1 MNGAL
6 VLALPSK
13 GRLQKEAEAL
23 FARAGFVV
31 EKRGGRNYRGGIAGT
46 EIEVAFLS
54 AAEIARELAA
64 GTAHLGITGEDLVRE
79 TVTDADERVA
89 LLAPLGFGQADVVV
103 AVPEAWIDVWT
114 MEDLDDVAA
123 GFRARH
129 GRRLRIATKY
139 WNLTQNFFASHGIA
153 LYRVVES
160 LGATEGA
167 PAAGTAD
174 AIVDITTT
182 GSTLAANHLKV
193 LEDGLIL
200 RSEANLALSRS
211 ASFTDEARR
220 AASELLASLARAGIS
235 VQFEALLTARSAP
248 AG

>member
-13 GRLQKEAEAL
+13 GRLQEEAEAL
-23 FARAGFVV
+23 FARAGFAV
-31 EKRGGRNYRGGIAGT
+31 EKRGGRGYRGRLVGLDDV
-46 EIEVAFLS
+46 EVAFLS
-54 AAEIARELAA
+54 AGEIARELAA
-64 GTAHLGITGEDLVRE
+64 GRAHLGVTGEDLVRE
-79 TVTDADERVA
+79 TIPDHDARIA
-89 LLAPLGFGQADVVV
+89 LLARLGFGRADVVV
-103 AVPEAWIDVWT
+103 AVPEAWIDVSS

-123 GFRARH
+123 SFRARH

-139 WNLTQNFFASHGIA
+139 WNLTQGFFASHGIA

-193 LEDGLIL
+193 LEDGVIL
-200 RSEANLALSRS
+200 RSEAHLALSRT
-211 ASFTDEARR
+211 AELGGEAKI
-220 AASELLASLARAGIS
+220 AAARLLAALKRAGAAVKGGS
-235 VQFEALLTARSAP
+235 
-248 AG
+248 